1 MSQKGFLTTTI
12 STCAACARLIPARVH
27 VREGGVWFLKS
38 CPQHGPQEVR
48 VSADVQAYL
57 DASRFHRAGAMP
69 LRFDAAANRGC
80 PQSCGLCPEHEQ
92 HVCLPILEITDHC
105 DLACPICLVRNR
117 AQRHLTRAEVAAI
130 LDRLIAAE
138 GQIDVLNL
146 AGGEPTRNPDFR
158 GIVDECVSRPEIV
171 RVSVSTNGLA
181 LLHDPA
187 LLEHLAARNVVV
199 AFQFDGFHEATYA
212 GLRGRPLLDEKL
224 RLIEAAGRL
233 DLPMSLTVT
242 AARGLNDLHLAPI
255 LDLLFTRDHILSVM
269 VQPLVHAGRAA
280 VLPRPPDALTLPDV
294 IRLLDGARGGRVQAE
309 DFSPLPCS
317 HPACFSLAYY
327 LRTEGDEFLP
337 VKSLVE
343 ANRYLDLLQNRAI
356 PGSDGE
362 AFRAVQDTIYELWSG
377 PQALAPDSQ
386 RALAAA
392 RRLVQA
398 ATCDGR
404 FQPRMAMARAERSLK
419 SIFIHAFM
427 DAHTFDLARARK
439 CCNVYP
445 QPDGRLLPAC
455 VRNVLR
461 S

>member
-1 MSQKGFLTTTI
+1 MSQEGYLTTTT

-27 VREGGVWFLKS
+27 VRDGGAWFLKS

-48 VSADVQAYL
+48 VSADAQAYL

-69 LRFDAAANRGC
+69 LRFDAAADRGC

-105 DLACPICLVRNR
+105 DLACPICLVHNR
-117 AQRHLTRAEVAAI
+117 ARRHLTRAEVAAI

-138 GQIDVLNL
+138 GQVDVLNL
-146 AGGEPTRNPDFR
+146 AGGEPTRNPEFR

-199 AFQFDGFHEATYA
+199 ALQFDGFHEAAYA
-212 GLRGRPLLDEKL
+212 HLRGRPLLDEKL

-242 AARGLNDLHLAPI
+242 AARGMNDLHLTPI
-255 LDLLFTRDHILSVM
+255 IDLLFSRDHILSVTI
-269 VQPLVHAGRAA
+269 QPLVHAGRAA
-280 VLPRPPDALTLPDV
+280 SLPRPPDALTLPDV
-294 IRLLDGARGGRVQAE
+294 IRRLDGAWGGRVHVE

-327 LRTEGDEFLP
+327 LRTDASEFLP
-337 VKSLVE
+337 VKKLVE
-343 ANRYLDLLQNRAI
+343 VNRYLDMIQNRAVL
-356 PGSDGE
+356 GSDGE
-362 AFRAVQDTIYELWSG
+362 GFRAVQDTIYELWSG

-398 ATCDGR
+398 ACCDGR
-404 FQPRMAMARAERSLK
+404 FQPRQAMARVERSLK
-419 SIFIHAFM
+419 SIFVHAFM
-427 DAHTFDLARARK
+427 DVHTFDLARARK